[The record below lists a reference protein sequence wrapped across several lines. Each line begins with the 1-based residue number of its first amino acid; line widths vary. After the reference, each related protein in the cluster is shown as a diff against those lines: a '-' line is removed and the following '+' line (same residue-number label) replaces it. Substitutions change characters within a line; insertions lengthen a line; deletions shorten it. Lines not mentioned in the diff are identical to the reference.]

1 VLLHPTSLP
10 GGRLG
15 TEAYEF
21 VDWLAAAGQSW
32 WQVLPLGPPDPFG
45 SPYTSPSAFA
55 GSPALLAE
63 PQAEVTERELADFR
77 DRHAYWI
84 GAWESFARA
93 PDAVADQVRFE
104 REWLAL
110 RSYAASRGIR
120 IVGDMPI
127 YVAQRGAA
135 VAAHGHFF
143 LPGLV
148 AGAAPDAAHPEGQ
161 LWGMP
166 VYDWRELR
174 SEGYRWWIER
184 FRHALHL
191 FDLVRIDHFRGFV
204 AFWVI
209 PEGAASPLEGRW
221 HRGPGIGLFRA
232 VEAELGTLP
241 LVAEDL
247 GLITP
252 AVDRLRER
260 IDALS
265 MRIIG
270 RSFMARHRR
279 RQAVAVHPE
288 NAVVYTGTHDHPTI
302 AGWWKVAPADERERA
317 LEDLAASGID
327 PDGDIPW
334 AVVRLTLS
342 SRARLAILPAQD
354 LLGLGNE
361 ARMNTPGTVSPQ
373 NWTWRLLP
381 GQLTLELAE
390 RLRAATVESERLG
403 LAAAQASLRERPRD
417 AVGQPADAEPAA
429 EDDREDHQRDDHEG
443 DHGQRDQQ
451 PLVHEAKG

>member
-1 VLLHPTSLP
+1 MEWPPARSSGVLLHPTSLP

-15 TEAYEF
+15 REAYEF
-21 VDWLAAAGQSW
+21 VDWLAEAGQSW
-32 WQVLPLGPPDPFG
+32 WQVLPLGPPDAFG

-63 PQAEVTERELADFR
+63 PDAEVTPSDIADFR
-77 DRHAYWI
+77 RRHAYWI
-84 GAWESFARA
+84 GAWEAFART

-104 REWLAL
+104 REWLAV
-110 RSYAASRGIR
+110 REYAAARRIR
-120 IVGDMPI
+120 IIGDMPI
-127 YVAQRGAA
+127 YVAHRGAA

-148 AGAAPDAAHPEGQ
+148 AGAAPDVAHPEGQ

-174 SEGYRWWIER
+174 AEGYRWWIER
-184 FRHALHL
+184 FRHGLRL

-209 PEGAASPLEGRW
+209 PDGAASPLEGHW
-221 HRGPGIGLFRA
+221 HRGPGIALFRA
-232 VEAELGTLP
+232 IEAELGRLP

-252 AVDRLRER
+252 AVDRLREQ

-270 RSFMARHRR
+270 RSFIARHRR

-302 AGWWKVAPADERERA
+302 AGWWQVAPADERARA
-317 LEDLAASGID
+317 LADLAAAGIETG
-327 PDGDIPW
+327 GDIPW
-334 AVVRLTLS
+334 ALVRLTLS
-342 SRARLAILPAQD
+342 SRARLAVLPVQD
-354 LLGLGNE
+354 LLGLGDE
-361 ARMNTPGTVSPQ
+361 ARMNTPGTVGPQ
-373 NWTWRLLP
+373 NWSWRLEP
-381 GQLTLELAE
+381 GQLTAELAE
-390 RLRAATVESERLG
+390 RLRAATSESKRLAPAQTRARE
-403 LAAAQASLRERPRD
+403 LAR
-417 AVGQPADAEPAA
+417 
-429 EDDREDHQRDDHEG
+429 
-443 DHGQRDQQ
+443 
-451 PLVHEAKG
+451 